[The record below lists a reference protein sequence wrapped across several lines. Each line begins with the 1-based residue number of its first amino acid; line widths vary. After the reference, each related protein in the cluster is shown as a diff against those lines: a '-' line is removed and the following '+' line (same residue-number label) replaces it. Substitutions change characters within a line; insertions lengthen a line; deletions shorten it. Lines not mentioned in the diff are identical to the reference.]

1 MAKEYINLASLS
13 IVFLNLF
20 QKILTSW
27 LFCDIFIVVI
37 EMTIYERIKYLR
49 EKKGM
54 SQQELAEKVGFK
66 TASAVNKIELG
77 LRDINQTKIIAF
89 AKALDTTPGY
99 IMGWENDQQSSK
111 TRYLVPVIGSVPA
124 GIPLEAIEDII
135 DYEEIPAEM
144 AKAGEY
150 FALRIRGDS
159 MEPKFSEG
167 DVVIVRKQEQVDN
180 GQVAVVMINGDD
192 ATVKKFY
199 KTDSGVMLVGNNP
212 SFVPLTYTPEQVEQ
226 LPVRVIGR
234 VVELRAK
241 F

>member
-1 MAKEYINLASLS
+1 
-13 IVFLNLF
+13 
-20 QKILTSW
+20 
-27 LFCDIFIVVI
+27 
-37 EMTIYERIKYLR
+37 MTIYERIKYLR
-49 EKKGM
+49 EQKGM
-54 SQQELAEKVGFK
+54 SQQDLAEKVGFK

-99 IMGWENDQQSSK
+99 IMGWENDKQSSQ
-111 TRYLVPVIGSVPA
+111 TRYLVPVLGDVPA
-124 GIPLEAIEDII
+124 GIPLEAIQDVL
-135 DYEEIPAEM
+135 DWEEISEEM
-144 AKAGEY
+144 ARAGEY

-167 DVVIVRKQEQVDN
+167 DVVIVRKQEAVDN
-180 GQVAVVMINGDD
+180 GQVAVVMVNGND

-199 KTDSGVMLVGNNP
+199 KTPAGVMLVGNNP
-212 SFVPLTYTPEQVEQ
+212 TFPPLNYTPEQVEQ